1 MFFFFQAEDGIR
13 APLVTGV
20 QTCALPISLASEGS
34 DLEWASPTWPARGAM
49 LAGGIAVFHEGVF
62 EYEVVEGR
70 ELAVTLLRCVGTI
83 SRQSMASRPWAAG
96 PDIPTPEAQMIGRT
110 EFRVGILAD
119 ARPEDLLREWERFAL
134 PLLET
139 PAPGGGDLA
148 ATGRLLELDEGSAA
162 LSSVHRVDGR
172 VEVRIWNPTH
182 RTIHSQ
188 VRGNDWTV
196 GPARIETIALPP

>member
-62 EYEVVEGR
+62 EYEVVDGR

-139 PAPGGGDLA
+139 PASGGGDLP
-148 ATGRLLELDEGSAA
+148 ATGRLLELDLGSAV
-162 LSSVHRVDGR
+162 LSSIRRADEV
-172 VEVRIWNPTH
+172 VEVRIWNQTD
-182 RTIHSQ
+182 RTI
-188 VRGNDWTV
+188 RGRVAGRDVTL
-196 GPARIETIALPP
+196 GPARIETLAIGA